1 MQQRLELANRIAREA
16 GEITLEFFRNGQFE
30 VQRKGDGSPLT
41 IADQQSERH
50 LRAEIEKHYPE
61 DAIVGEEFGRK
72 DGSSGV
78 RWILDPIDGT
88 KSFISGVPLY
98 GTMVGIEKE
107 GLAHAGSVYFPGLNQ
122 AIFASRG
129 QGTWHVANDESPTR
143 ASVSTRSNL
152 SDSVFVTSEAET
164 FTERDAKAVYEQLA
178 DAVYFARTW
187 GDVYGYM
194 MVAIGKIEVMVDPIL
209 NVWDAAAVQPIIE
222 EAGGRFT
229 DWAGD
234 PRIDAGEAIGSNGRV
249 HDDVLAITRS
259 YAGKFDRA
267 RFGLPTS

>member
-1 MQQRLELANRIAREA
+1 M
-16 GEITLEFFRNGQFE
+16 
-30 VQRKGDGSPLT
+30 P
-41 IADQQSERH
+41 
-50 LRAEIEKHYPE
+50 
-61 DAIVGEEFGRK
+61 
-72 DGSSGV
+72 
-78 RWILDPIDGT
+78 
-88 KSFISGVPLY
+88 
-98 GTMVGIEKE
+98 
-107 GLAHAGSVYFPGLNQ
+107 
-122 AIFASRG
+122 
-129 QGTWHVANDESPTR
+129 
-143 ASVSTRSNL
+143 
-152 SDSVFVTSEAET
+152 
-164 FTERDAKAVYEQLA
+164 KAVYEQLA